1 MLTSV
6 NKLSV
11 LLTFPFLARYFSVE
25 DYGKLDFL
33 INLIS
38 LTIVIIVFGQD
49 SAIGRY
55 IQEQKKLEAKKV
67 IITNSLFI
75 HLVSLILII
84 SILLFYKS
92 FFLPYFYNESFFNV
106 ILLQIPI
113 LLFISFSENIF
124 KWTFSKL
131 KFLVISLSNFLII
144 IFSTLFVIILN
155 KGILSFFIFSL
166 FGQIILSIVFFF

>member
-25 DYGKLDFL
+25 EYGKLDFL

-55 IQEQKKLEAKKV
+55 IQEQKK
-67 IITNSLFI
+67 IR
-75 HLVSLILII
+75 
-84 SILLFYKS
+84 
-92 FFLPYFYNESFFNV
+92 
-106 ILLQIPI
+106 
-113 LLFISFSENIF
+113 
-124 KWTFSKL
+124 
-131 KFLVISLSNFLII
+131 
-144 IFSTLFVIILN
+144 
-155 KGILSFFIFSL
+155 G
-166 FGQIILSIVFFF
+166 